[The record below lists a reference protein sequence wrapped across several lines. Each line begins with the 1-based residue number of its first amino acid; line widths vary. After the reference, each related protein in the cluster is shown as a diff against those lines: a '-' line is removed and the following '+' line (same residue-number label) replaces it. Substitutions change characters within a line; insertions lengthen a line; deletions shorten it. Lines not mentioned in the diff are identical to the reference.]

1 MDIPPPCGTTS
12 GQQQEEVGA
21 IREDWTYSCSWQS
34 GEWVWDVTD
43 NRTFDPPPRGESV
56 EVIDGTNFVFGS
68 DGQLQRLTVGTN
80 GEEVVIRTI
89 GYNDAGRVVLV
100 DDGTNGCVTI
110 AYDAAGNV
118 SEMTGPE
125 GTLRAAWD
133 ENGAMTNLDT
143 SAWNGPIPNANPPL
157 MAPRPRLLGSG
168 GGITVAEA
176 IRHYL
181 NGNGSPITLPF
192 SVVDTSS
199 ATPIRFDCVRNFVSS
214 CHEPGDYH
222 VVGTNSFPAI
232 GKPRLVLGDVPV
244 KLDGTIT
251 YTGQCNWTF
260 RGTMTGAEDPYD
272 FNAGNR
278 GLLGEALTALGRALL
293 DGRGTPYVFQFSGS
307 VPLDGSGHCGDR

>member
-1 MDIPPPCGTTS
+1 MRRNAD
-12 GQQQEEVGA
+12 GA

-34 GEWVWDVTD
+34 GEWVWEVAD

-56 EVIDGTNFVFGS
+56 EVINGTNFVFGS
-68 DGQLQRLTVGTN
+68 DGKLQQLTIETN

-89 GYNDAGRVVLV
+89 NYDDDGRVVFV

-133 ENGAMTNLDT
+133 ENGVMTNLDT
-143 SAWNGPIPNANPPL
+143 SAWNGPAPNANPPL

-168 GGITVAEA
+168 GGITVTEA

-199 ATPIRFDCVRNFVSS
+199 ATPIKFDCVRNFVSS
-214 CHEPGDYH
+214 CHEPNDYH
-222 VVGTNSFPAI
+222 VVGTNYFPAI
-232 GKPRLVLGDVPV
+232 GKPRLIVGDVPV

-260 RGTMTGAEDPYD
+260 HGTMTGAEDPYD